1 MSDIANT
8 ALRLSRLL
16 LRILVFLNLFTGALI
31 VIGFG
36 VTFVF
41 AEVMADYFRQ
51 RELNAAILFPVLR
64 VWLVLALPMVA
75 AVHVQLTRLLE
86 IVRTVD
92 QGDPFVP
99 ENAARLKTIAWAL
112 LVVQL
117 LHLVF
122 GVMVRIAAEANA
134 HMDWSFSFTGWLAV
148 LLLFVLARVFEEG
161 ARLRGDLEAMI

>member
-1 MSDIANT
+1 MTDISNA
-8 ALRLSRLL
+8 ALRLSRVL
-16 LRILVFLNLFTGALI
+16 LRILVVLNLFTGVLM

-36 VTFVF
+36 ATFVF
-41 AEVMADYFRQ
+41 ANVMADYFQQ
-51 RELNAAILFPVLR
+51 RELNAAILFPVFR

-75 AVHVQLTRLLE
+75 AVHVQLTKLLE

-92 QGDPFVP
+92 LGDPFVP

-112 LVVQL
+112 LVVQV

-134 HMDWSFSFTGWLAV
+134 DMSWSFSITGWLAV
-148 LLLFVLARVFEEG
+148 LLLFVLARVFAEG
-161 ARLRGDLEAMI
+161 ARIRGDLEAMI